1 MQAQAMPK
9 SQILFHKKRPPL
21 RTWIKLTLAEE
32 LCEAGWL
39 DHVFSRNNLNQT

>member
-1 MQAQAMPK
+1 MQTQTCINLTFC
-9 SQILFHKKRPPL
+9 SIKKKNSHQDL
-21 RTWIKLTLAEE
+21 NKMTFAEE